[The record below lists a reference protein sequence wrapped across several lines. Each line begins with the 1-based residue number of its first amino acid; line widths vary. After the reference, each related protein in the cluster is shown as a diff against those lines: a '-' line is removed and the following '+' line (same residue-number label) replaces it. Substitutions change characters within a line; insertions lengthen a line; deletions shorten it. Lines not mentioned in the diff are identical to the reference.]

1 MTTPIRILATLV
13 VAFCAA
19 GAERSAHSQTDAGSS
34 VRASAEPAAATGNF
48 LAAGTRFLVDGQQKR
63 FEHLP
68 PGHNSYTRMGS
79 TVTVMAAS
87 GATEKLTINFLAIDL
102 GSLQLP
108 LELPLPRGARP
119 PGNPLA
125 AMASVGF
132 RYVDASGQEWAGPG
146 RVLLEAFGADGVLEG
161 RFSAV
166 SIPHTGKRLSN
177 IVLDQGRF
185 RVRLPRR

>member
-1 MTTPIRILATLV
+1 MTIPIRILAALV

-19 GAERSAHSQTDAGSS
+19 GTDRFAHSQTDAGSLA
-34 VRASAEPAAATGNF
+34 RASAEPAAATGSS
-48 LAAGTRFLVDGQQKR
+48 LAAGATFLVDGQQKR

-79 TVTVMAAS
+79 TVTVMAAA
-87 GATEKLTINFLAIDL
+87 GATAKLTINFPAIDL

-108 LELPLPRGARP
+108 VELPLPRGARA

-125 AMASVGF
+125 ALASVGF
-132 RYVDASGQEWAGPG
+132 GYVDASGQEWAGPG
-146 RVLLEAFGADGVLEG
+146 RVRLEAFGADGMLEG

-177 IVLDQGRF
+177 IALDQGRF